1 MGRLFLGTDVEKM
14 GLTWITLC
22 ARYLLALSK
31 ISIPYR
37 LRGIFRTLISSS
49 PPAFFSP
56 GCVEGALLF
65 DAKIEA
71 DLPSPSS
78 NTRRILDGYLDF
90 CFFARISYTKQVMLD
105 DINAAEWRLYSSVPP
120 MIS

>member
-90 CFFARISYTKQVMLD
+90 CFLREYLTQSKLC
-105 DINAAEWRLYSSVPP
+105 S
-120 MIS
+120 MISMLLNGGYMAHSH